1 MADEDRHERV
11 EAARIRAEL
20 TAAELWLRYVALG
33 GNGDLFD
40 IDGYLTGVLPLSAFD
55 QDVLAVAVNERL
67 EEVYRAAR
75 VPLATRIPDP
85 DPADELRDVV
95 AALLRPSGAGRPAP
109 GDATHPPRDPATA
122 GASEPDDVAE

>member
-67 EEVYRAAR
+67 EEIYRGAR
-75 VPLATRIPDP
+75 VPLSSSLPERETEAEL
-85 DPADELRDVV
+85 ADVI
-95 AALLRPSGAGRPAP
+95 AALLAPPGSGRPQ
-109 GDATHPPRDPATA
+109 
-122 GASEPDDVAE
+122 PDGGS